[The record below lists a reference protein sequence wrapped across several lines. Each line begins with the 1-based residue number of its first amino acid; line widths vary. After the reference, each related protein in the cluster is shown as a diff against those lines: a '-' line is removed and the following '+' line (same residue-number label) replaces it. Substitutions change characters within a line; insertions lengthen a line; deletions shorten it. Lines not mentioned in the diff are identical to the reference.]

1 MKKSIGLTAN
11 TSDFR
16 PSLPQTRHLNYFM
29 GTNPVYMAGGGD
41 VKAGI
46 PNYPD
51 VNVTRGFLPAA
62 LGFVEGGEA
71 TGLEFFKNLLRQ
83 FDNDFT
89 KLLNFLQNILG
100 FSEEKSTD
108 IINQITG
115 EEGDA
120 AKFQGSEQGKAIA
133 DAFDYA
139 GQGSGQSTG
148 APTVTPKDTVTDLDD
163 ELTEHLRKLNLIGMG
178 GYYGAPPA
186 TSQITPGIGPRLETS
201 PGESSGAPQDTGG
214 ITEIK
219 PESKNPLD
227 LNGDGEVNMKD
238 LEYAKNNPLLSWAIP
253 ALKKALGIVDEKL
266 EEWADKD
273 EKEEVVPKVPEGLPP
288 THPEFPGKKPIVT
301 KEPEGIIPKIKRKP
315 EKKDEITKLPPISAE
330 QERRED
336 EDKWTGIGSD
346 EMKLFKL
353 LAAERAKKTGQ
364 PDSGGITDK
373 KDVPAWAL
381 PMMSAGFAM
390 MASKSPYFMQ
400 ALGEGGQKGLETF
413 AAQKTAEE
421 EKLDKESERKLRES
435 QSKYYETRTQKPDIK
450 VMTVD
455 GRGVYHRWDDAT
467 QDYVSL
473 NRIAIPSDA
482 DIETELSEGVH
493 ALSWATYTTEKKQE
507 LIAERRN
514 RYLGIVQSNLSAVE
528 EKGGKWSLADLLTLI
543 GKGDAWLESQANK
556 KDGGIVTLRR

>member
-1 MKKSIGLTAN
+1 MKKSIGLAAN

-16 PSLPQTRHLNYFM
+16 PNLPQTRHLNYFM

-62 LGFVEGGEA
+62 LGFDNGGEA

-214 ITEIK
+214 ITEIPQK
-219 PESKNPLD
+219 ELGFKESVQKDLMNKDLD
-227 LNGDGEVNMKD
+227 LNGDGVVDWRD
-238 LEYAKNNPLLSWAIP
+238 LALAAKQGSWDIWEKIQKYIKGFTEGDQEEKIITKEEDRIAPKADEIWPTPTEPKPDEQVIP
-253 ALKKALGIVDEKL
+253 KPDEQVIPKPDEQVIPKPDGGGIAGIDTDYLGKGLTTTEDEALGQDEQ
-266 EEWADKD
+266 A
-273 EKEEVVPKVPEGLPP
+273 
-288 THPEFPGKKPIVT
+288 
-301 KEPEGIIPKIKRKP
+301 
-315 EKKDEITKLPPISAE
+315 
-330 QERRED
+330 
-336 EDKWTGIGSD
+336 
-346 EMKLFKL
+346 LFK
-353 LAAERAKKTGQ
+353 ATTG
-364 PDSGGITDK
+364 DTKGK

-381 PMMSAGFAM
+381 PLMSAGFAM

-413 AAQKTAEE
+413 TGMKEAKTAK
-421 EKLDKESERKLRES
+421 EK
-435 QSKYYETRTQKPDIK
+435 YE
-450 VMTVD
+450 
-455 GRGVYHRWDDAT
+455 A
-467 QDYVSL
+467 
-473 NRIAIPSDA
+473 
-482 DIETELSEGVH
+482 ETELAKAQAAYARGEGRQTGKGTYVH
-493 ALSWATYTTEKKQE
+493 NGMLYKADGSPLYLDTPDKGKIHAPASLSFKDAAVLAPKYYGTQWDMMDENQRTQATFALMEMYKNQAAGMTPSAPDDTPEDKGP
-507 LIAERRN
+507 
-514 RYLGIVQSNLSAVE
+514 GIF
-528 EKGGKWSLADLLTLI
+528 EKGWKY
-543 GKGDAWLESQANK
+543 GKGFFS
-556 KDGGIVTLRR
+556 KDGGIVSLRR